1 MKILTNKEIEL
12 IKDIAVAEHMEKLMD
27 DEKQVLEKISSRTE
41 CLFAFDFANPDINVF
56 SIERNGWNTSD
67 ETTIIGYILSGDI
80 HDDLHKRTLKEWS
93 LFCSREQ
100 HNELVK
106 KWVEYKSVKLNTSK
120 KILKG

>member
-1 MKILTNKEIEL
+1 MKILTNKEIDL
-12 IKDIAVAEHMEKLMD
+12 IKDTAVAEHMKKLMN
-27 DEKQVLEKISSRTE
+27 EKKQVLENISARFQ

-56 SIERNGWNTSD
+56 SIERNGWNTPD
-67 ETTIIGYILSGDI
+67 ERTIIGYILSGDI

-106 KWVEYKSVKLNTSK
+106 KWVEYKSVKPNTSK